1 MHRQNLFAD
10 VPWDG
15 EDATT
20 GRRHRVFWR
29 PDHARMGATL
39 YEFDPG
45 YDGDLL
51 HMHYGREEMFFVLS
65 GRVVFRNLE
74 DEEVLAPGDFL
85 FCPEGRAGLHAFGN
99 PHDSPARILAMSAAS
114 YPEVVAYPEQG
125 HAWVATRVPELPPGD
140 DPGLIARFEFHPD
153 RPDQRIS

>member
-15 EDATT
+15 EDTPT
-20 GRRHRVFWR
+20 GLRRRVFWR

-45 YDGDLL
+45 YDGDRV

-65 GRVVFRNLE
+65 GRVVLRNLE
-74 DEEVLAPGDFL
+74 GEEDARCRRLPVLSRRDE
-85 FCPEGRAGLHAFGN
+85 
-99 PHDSPARILAMSAAS
+99 PACTPS
-114 YPEVVAYPEQG
+114 
-125 HAWVATRVPELPPGD
+125 ATRTTCRPGSLP
-140 DPGLIARFEFHPD
+140 
-153 RPDQRIS
+153 